1 MDREEAGKKELPKE
15 AVFALDIG
23 TRSIIG
29 MLGFVEKDKLR
40 ITAVERAE
48 HSKRAM
54 VDGQIED
61 IREVARLA
69 GQGKEALEEKS
80 GYRLDHVFVAAA
92 GRALKTETASFEM
105 EFPGTERISE
115 EIISRLEAGAV
126 SEAQKNFLERENDRD
141 KQFFLVGYTV
151 SQYYLDG
158 YLISSLVDHK
168 GKKIKADIVATF
180 LPGEVVES
188 LYSAMNQAG
197 MEVAGLT
204 LEPIAA
210 INVAIPEKLRL
221 LNLVMVDIG
230 AGTSDIAVCRDG
242 KVVGYT
248 MATLAGDE
256 ITESIMKKCLV
267 DFDTAEMIKIQLGDK
282 KEVVFTDILGFEHRV
297 PTEQLLETL
306 EDAVSRLGREI
317 ADRILEVNGG
327 APSAVFLA
335 GGGSRMN
342 GLMEQIT
349 GSLGLDAARASV
361 AGRYFSIHA
370 FSDICNI
377 EDPEYA
383 TPLGIAVSAGLN
395 LINDS
400 FSVILNGK
408 QAKLFSNGTLHISD
422 LLMMNGYTYG
432 DLMGRSGKGIVVTV
446 DGVRRIF
453 YGTPAEPAVLKL
465 NGEEA
470 KISDLVHAGDDIL
483 FIPAV
488 NGTDARATAADI
500 YNETG
505 SGPEHSPIMINGE
518 YAGMDRVLNYGD
530 EIITV
535 NAGKKETPEEAEAAE
550 APAAETVPE
559 EEEQPLIPEPE
570 QTIQFQLNGKN
581 IRLPGKPDGT
591 PYYLMDMLQYSGLDM
606 DNITAPVVLEVNG
619 ISASFQRI
627 LKENDIIAIYEEKSN
642 RP

>member
-69 GQGKEALEEKS
+69 GQVKEALEEKS

-242 KVVGYT
+242 KVVG
-248 MATLAGDE
+248 
-256 ITESIMKKCLV
+256 
-267 DFDTAEMIKIQLGDK
+267 
-282 KEVVFTDILGFEHRV
+282 
-297 PTEQLLETL
+297 
-306 EDAVSRLGREI
+306 
-317 ADRILEVNGG
+317 
-327 APSAVFLA
+327 
-335 GGGSRMN
+335 
-342 GLMEQIT
+342 
-349 GSLGLDAARASV
+349 
-361 AGRYFSIHA
+361 
-370 FSDICNI
+370 
-377 EDPEYA
+377 
-383 TPLGIAVSAGLN
+383 
-395 LINDS
+395 
-400 FSVILNGK
+400 
-408 QAKLFSNGTLHISD
+408 
-422 LLMMNGYTYG
+422 
-432 DLMGRSGKGIVVTV
+432 
-446 DGVRRIF
+446 
-453 YGTPAEPAVLKL
+453 
-465 NGEEA
+465 
-470 KISDLVHAGDDIL
+470 
-483 FIPAV
+483 
-488 NGTDARATAADI
+488 
-500 YNETG
+500 
-505 SGPEHSPIMINGE
+505 
-518 YAGMDRVLNYGD
+518 
-530 EIITV
+530 
-535 NAGKKETPEEAEAAE
+535 
-550 APAAETVPE
+550 
-559 EEEQPLIPEPE
+559 
-570 QTIQFQLNGKN
+570 
-581 IRLPGKPDGT
+581 
-591 PYYLMDMLQYSGLDM
+591 
-606 DNITAPVVLEVNG
+606 
-619 ISASFQRI
+619 
-627 LKENDIIAIYEEKSN
+627 
-642 RP
+642 